1 VKSFLYPLRNRRSSL
16 RGREHHVNQTTYVTV
31 RHDFSRPF
39 GTVLFRPVYPGLP
52 SWATLSRPYGTSLFR
67 PGLSRTVL
75 GYFQKLSIVPSGIV
89 GSHNLVRGLCR
100 RLGYT
105 DSLLEETLLAC
116 LRYLAVVSLLFVS
129 SFLAHADSVGELS
142 DSFWQWRAQEQPFS
156 TDDIPRIERP
166 ANLVIDWSAQT
177 IQQRLQQLDRF
188 EQRWKALAPPA
199 QTPVHDEVDYRL
211 LGSALARVRWELAI
225 EQGWKRD
232 PQFYVDQTLGSVFH
246 LLLQPP
252 PFSESRQQEIIKR
265 VGQIPTTLQAA
276 QQNLTD
282 LRQPFAQLA
291 IESLDQ
297 VSERSLHMQK
307 ALTPYFSAA
316 NNEALQQAIPAAIT
330 ALTQYRAWL
339 TSKLPAARKD
349 TAIGRDNYLF
359 FLRKVALLPYTP
371 EQLLAM
377 SQQEWSRSVAFEA
390 YQQTR
395 LAGASPAPLFPTAD
409 AQIQAEKADE
419 EKVRAFLVEQKI
431 LTVPTWMKHY
441 RNLLLPDYLEPF
453 QDLGENDDLTGPS
466 RLDEDGTSYIR
477 VPGPNLGFFKLSQA
491 HDPRPILVH
500 EGIPGHYF
508 QLCLGWH
515 NPDPIRRHYYDSG
528 ANEGLGFYAEE
539 MMLQAGFFDDNPHT
553 RETIYSFMRLRAL
566 RVAVDVKLALGE
578 FTLQQGADYLARTVP
593 MDRATALDEAAMF
606 SSTPGQG
613 ISYQIGKLQII
624 RLLSDARRMPDFSM
638 LKFNDFAWNN
648 GNVPIALQRW
658 ELLQDASDVPR

>member
-1 VKSFLYPLRNRRSSL
+1 
-16 RGREHHVNQTTYVTV
+16 
-31 RHDFSRPF
+31 
-39 GTVLFRPVYPGLP
+39 
-52 SWATLSRPYGTSLFR
+52 
-67 PGLSRTVL
+67 
-75 GYFQKLSIVPSGIV
+75 
-89 GSHNLVRGLCR
+89 
-100 RLGYT
+100 
-105 DSLLEETLLAC
+105 LAC

-129 SFLAHADSVGELS
+129 SFVAHADSLSALS

-156 TDDIPRIERP
+156 PDDIPRIERP
-166 ANLVIDWSAQT
+166 ANLVVDWSPQT
-177 IQQRLQQLDRF
+177 IAQRLQQLDLF

-199 QTPVHDEVDYRL
+199 QTPVHDQVDYRL

-225 EQGWKRD
+225 EQGWKRN
-232 PQFYVDQTLGSVFH
+232 PQFYVDQTLGSVFQ

-252 PFSESRQQEIIKR
+252 PFSESRQQEIVKR
-265 VGQIPTTLQAA
+265 IRQIPTTLQTAE
-276 QQNLTD
+276 QNLTD
-282 LRQPFAQLA
+282 LRQPFVQLA

-297 VSERSLHMQK
+297 VSERSLRTQK
-307 ALTPYFSAA
+307 ALAPYFSAA

-339 TSKLPAARKD
+339 NTKLPAARKD
-349 TAIGRDNYLF
+349 TAIGRDNYIF
-359 FLRKVALLPYTP
+359 FLRNVALLPYTP

-390 YQQTR
+390 YQQAR
-395 LAGASPAPLFPTAD
+395 LAGAAPAPFFSTAE
-409 AQIQAEKADE
+409 AQMQAEKTDE
-419 EKVRAFLVEQKI
+419 EKVRSFLVEQKI
-431 LTVPTWMKHY
+431 LSVPAWMKHY
-441 RNLLLPDYLEPF
+441 HNLLLPDYLEPF
-453 QDLGENDDLTGPS
+453 QDLGVNDDLTGPS

-477 VPGPNLGFFKLSQA
+477 VPGPNLGFFYLSTAQ
-491 HDPRPILVH
+491 DPRPILVH
-500 EGIPGHYF
+500 EGVPGHYF

-566 RVAVDVKLALGE
+566 RVEVDVKLALGE

-613 ISYQIGKLQII
+613 ISYQIGKLQIT

-638 LKFNDFAWNN
+638 LKFNDFVWNN

>member
-1 VKSFLYPLRNRRSSL
+1 MP
-16 RGREHHVNQTTYVTV
+16 
-31 RHDFSRPF
+31 
-39 GTVLFRPVYPGLP
+39 
-52 SWATLSRPYGTSLFR
+52 
-67 PGLSRTVL
+67 
-75 GYFQKLSIVPSGIV
+75 
-89 GSHNLVRGLCR
+89 
-100 RLGYT
+100 
-105 DSLLEETLLAC
+105 LAC

-129 SFLAHADSVGELS
+129 SFVAHADSVDELS

-156 TDDIPRIERP
+156 ADDIPRIERP
-166 ANLVIDWSAQT
+166 ANLVIDWSPQT
-177 IQQRLQQLDRF
+177 IAQRLTELDRF
-188 EQRWKALAPPA
+188 EQRWKALVPPA
-199 QTPVHDEVDYRL
+199 QTAVHDQVDYRL
-211 LGSALARVRWELAI
+211 LGSAVARVRWELAI

-232 PQFYVDQTLGSVFH
+232 PQFYVDQTLGSVFQ

-252 PFSESRQQEIIKR
+252 PFSESRQQEIVTRIR
-265 VGQIPTTLQAA
+265 QIPTTLQAA

-282 LRQPFAQLA
+282 LRQPFARLA
-291 IESLDQ
+291 IDSLDQ
-297 VSERSLHMQK
+297 VSERSLRTQK
-307 ALTPYFSAA
+307 ALAPYFSAA
-316 NNEALQQAIPAAIT
+316 NNEALQQAMPAAIT
-330 ALTQYRAWL
+330 ALTQYRTWL
-339 TSKLPAARKD
+339 TTKLPSARKE

-359 FLRKVALLPYTP
+359 FLRNVALLPYTP
-371 EQLLAM
+371 EQLMAM
-377 SQQEWSRSVAFEA
+377 SQQEWSRSVAFET

-395 LAGASPAPLFPTAD
+395 LAGAPPAPFFPTAE

-419 EKVRAFLVEQKI
+419 EKVRTFLVEQKI
-431 LTVPTWMKHY
+431 LSVPAWMKHY
-441 RNLLLPDYLEPF
+441 RNLSLPDYLEPF

-477 VPGPNLGFFKLSQA
+477 PPGPDLGFFKLSQA

-500 EGIPGHYF
+500 EGVPGHYF

-515 NPDPIRRHYYDSG
+515 NQDPIRRHYYDSG

-566 RVAVDVKLALGE
+566 RVEVDVKLALGE

-613 ISYQIGKLQII
+613 ISYQIGKLQIT

-638 LKFNDFAWNN
+638 QKFNDFVWNN

-658 ELLQDASDVPR
+658 ELLQDASDVRR